1 MLKLPS
7 IVIELLNAFAPVFYG
22 ATTWEKA
29 KILMI
34 GAILSSG
41 KRTVTAAL
49 RAMGLSEEA
58 RFAQYHQVLNRAV
71 WSSLAVSRVLLGLI
85 VKTFVREGE
94 PLVVGLDDTIE
105 RRWGEK
111 IAARG
116 IYRDPV
122 RSSRS
127 HFVKASG
134 LRWLS
139 LMALV
144 TISWA
149 QRVWALPFL
158 TASAPSERYYE
169 QRGREPKTVLERAW
183 QLILQLRRWLP
194 ERPLVVAGDSAY
206 ASLDFLHQCQTLPNP
221 VTVITRLRLD
231 AGLYEPPPPYPGK
244 GRPRVKGQR
253 LPTLQAVAAD
263 PQTDWQT
270 VTVRWYGGELRTI
283 QLVSGTAL
291 WYHPG
296 KPVVPLRWIL
306 LCDLRGAFDP
316 QALLSTDPALAPVQ
330 IVEWF
335 VLRWRLEVTFEEVR
349 AHLGVE
355 TQRQW
360 SALAIARTTPAL
372 LGLFSFVTLLAHA
385 LLNSHS
391 LPVRSAAWYSKPLP
405 TFSDTIAWVRSFLWQ
420 ETFLMSPA
428 DPDIIKIPRSLL
440 SRLTDT
446 LCYAA

>member
-1 MLKLPS
+1 MLNLPN
-7 IVIELLNAFAPVFYG
+7 IVIRLLNPFAPVFSG

-29 KILMI
+29 KILLI
-34 GAILSSG
+34 GAILSPG
-41 KRTVTAAL
+41 KRTVSSAL
-49 RAMGLSEEA
+49 RAMGLSEEGK
-58 RFAQYHQVLNRAV
+58 FAQYHQVLNRAV
-71 WSSLAVSRVLLGLI
+71 WSSLAVSQVLLGLI
-85 VKTFVREGE
+85 VTTLVGQDE
-94 PLVVGLDDTIE
+94 PLVAGLDDTIE
-105 RRWGEK
+105 RRWGKK
-111 IAARG
+111 IEARG

-122 RSSRS
+122 RSSKS
-127 HFVKASG
+127 HLVKASG

-144 TISWA
+144 TIPWA
-149 QRVWALPFL
+149 RRVWALPFL

-169 QRGREPKTVLERAW
+169 QRGREPKSLLDRAW
-183 QLILQLRRWLP
+183 QMILQLRRWLP
-194 ERPLVVAGDSAY
+194 LRRIVLVGDSAY
-206 ASLDFLHQCQTLPNP
+206 AALDFLHRCQTLPNP

-231 AGLYEPPPPYPGK
+231 AGLYEPAPPYPGK

-253 LPTLQAVAAD
+253 LPALQPMAAD
-263 PQTDWQT
+263 PHTLWQT
-270 VTVRWYGGELRTI
+270 VTVRWYGGEQRTI

-296 KPVVPLRWIL
+296 KPVVSLRWVLIQDPL
-306 LCDLRGAFDP
+306 GEFDP

-360 SALAIARTTPAL
+360 NPLAIARTTPAL
-372 LGLFSFVTLLAHA
+372 LGLFSFITLLAHA
-385 LLNSHS
+385 LLNSQS
-391 LPVRSAAWYSKPLP
+391 PPVRSAAWYSKSLP
-405 TFSDTIAWVRSFLWQ
+405 TFSDAIAWVRSFLWQ

-428 DPDIIKIPRSLL
+428 DPDIIQVPRSLL